1 MKITTLVLSF
11 MLLSATALFAQS
23 VGINADGS
31 SPNASAMLD
40 VSSTTK
46 GLLAPRMTTAQRGAI
61 SSPATGLL
69 IYQTDGTPGYY
80 YNSGT
85 PASPTWTQVGNASD
99 ASQWTTSGSNIYYNS
114 GSVGIGS
121 TNPGHKLTVEGTGNS
136 QTGVLALDITGTGD
150 GYFNWASTSI
160 APNLPTEYNLIH
172 MIGQDESE
180 HNSGYMGF
188 HFIESGSSYNY
199 LTFGLFMHNNLLNLT
214 GAGNVGIGTTAPA
227 EKLDIVGTN
236 PSVRVAGGSNETSSL
251 QLYEITS
258 GNPYGYEFQY
268 DGSDDKLHLWSRGFA
283 GNEAKRVTFTKQGYV
298 GIGTTS
304 PNYPLDI
311 IGDARTPATSG
322 TYFYHNASELFAGY
336 TLYDIS
342 IYASGGIMTSGD
354 FVAISDERVK
364 ENIEPLT
371 GSIELLNQ
379 LRPVSYTK
387 TDKIQFGDRTHLG
400 FIAQEVEKVLPEA
413 VHTGKGEIPV
423 LKTFDKVNFEDGVS
437 YTLLVKNGE
446 NIEEQKY
453 TTADPKPA
461 GEIIVKSKT
470 VDDFK
475 SLTYDMIFTL
485 AVDAIQEQQAEIETL
500 RQEVEALKTQNA
512 ALTQKT
518 EDIDRLSV
526 EMENLK
532 KAINSA
538 KLQLTSNN

>member
-1 MKITTLVLSF
+1 MKKITLL
-11 MLLSATALFAQS
+11 LLSLLFAAGSYAQS
-23 VGINADGS
+23 VGINSDGS

-69 IYQTDGTPGYY
+69 IYQTDGTAGYY

-114 GSVGIGS
+114 GSVGIGITS
-121 TNPGHKLTVEGTGNS
+121 PIEN
-136 QTGVLALDITGTGD
+136 LDIRGTD
-150 GYFNWASTSI
+150 
-160 APNLPTEYNLIH
+160 
-172 MIGQDESE
+172 
-180 HNSGYMGF
+180 
-188 HFIESGSSYNY
+188 
-199 LTFGLFMHNNLLNLT
+199 
-214 GAGNVGIGTTAPA
+214 
-227 EKLDIVGTN
+227 
-236 PSVRVAGGSNETSSL
+236 PSFRVAGGSNETSSL
-251 QLYEITS
+251 QLYEISS

-268 DGSDDKLHLWSRGFA
+268 DGSDDKLHLWSRGFN

-311 IGDARTPATSG
+311 IGDATTPATSG
-322 TYFYHNASELFAGY
+322 TYFYHNASELFASY

-342 IYASGGIMTSGD
+342 IYASGGIMTSGN

-485 AVDAIQEQQAEIETL
+485 AVDAIQEQQQEIEQL
-500 RQEVEALKTQNA
+500 KHALS
-512 ALTQKT
+512 QKDQAF
-518 EDIDRLSV
+518 EGLKA
-526 EMENLK
+526 ELENLK
-532 KAINSA
+532 KLVHSNLS
-538 KLQLTSNN
+538 QLTDNQ